1 MTERRVGIFGGSFDP
16 IHIGHLLIAE
26 QFAQDL
32 KLDKVKFIPAKVS
45 PFKVGYEPTSDKHR
59 LEMLKLAIGANPKFE
74 VDPIELNRGGV
85 SYTIDTVRALQ
96 QTGTA
101 NENGSVNQIG
111 LDVQYYLL
119 VGADSLK
126 DFKKWKSPAELLRSV
141 SLVVARRGGEPEP
154 RWEELDG
161 IVSAEEIAQI
171 QSRQLDLPAVE
182 VSSSDLRRRIEQGRS
197 IRYLLPSAVEVYIKE
212 HGLYQAPV
220 SEKSDL

>member
-96 QTGTA
+96 QTGTP

-111 LDVQYYLL
+111 PDVQYYLL

-171 QSRQLDLPAVE
+171 QSRKLDLPAVE

-220 SEKSDL
+220 SEKSGL

>member
-96 QTGTA
+96 QTGTP

-111 LDVQYYLL
+111 PDVQYYLL

-171 QSRQLDLPAVE
+171 QSRKLDLPAVE